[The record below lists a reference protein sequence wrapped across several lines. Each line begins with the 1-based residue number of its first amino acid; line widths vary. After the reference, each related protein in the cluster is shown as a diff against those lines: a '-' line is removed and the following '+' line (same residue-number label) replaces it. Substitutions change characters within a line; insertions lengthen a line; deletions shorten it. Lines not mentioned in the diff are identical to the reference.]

1 MGAPAPS
8 LRKQMVWDGIDGVK
22 KFSVDMWIVFVLFA
36 SGVVLDVEELISK
49 VVCVSYAMVVIAG
62 VPDFSG

>member
-1 MGAPAPS
+1 MGRARLA
-8 LRKQMVWDGIDGVK
+8 LRQQMVWDGIQAVK
-22 KFSVDMWIVFVLFA
+22 KFGVDVGRVFVLFA